1 MTFTTRHNT
10 RADRSSAKRHP
21 AKQIPIGGGFR
32 RQVAALL
39 VERAQ
44 LQEEIRQLNATVQ
57 IYAEIVRRLES
68 DDPRLYVA

>member
-1 MTFTTRHNT
+1 MTFTTRRNT

-21 AKQIPIGGGFR
+21 AKQIPISGGVR

-68 DDPRLYVA
+68 GDPRLRVA